1 MERAPRHR
9 SQILHTVIVAAAWVL
24 FVAFWIEV
32 VGRTSAETMALSV
45 AVVGVSLMVTV
56 GLTTL
61 WIYHNLRIFR
71 KKGPRRSVPRVV
83 VELRSDFLGR
93 RLAADWDELKHA
105 TLIGITS
112 EPGTKR
118 YEARG
123 GRVGA
128 TRP

>member
-9 SQILHTVIVAAAWVL
+9 SQPLHTVILAAAWVL
-24 FVAFWIEV
+24 FVGFWIEV
-32 VGRTSAETMALSV
+32 VGRTSAETMTVSV
-45 AVVGVSLMVTV
+45 VVVGVTLMITV

-71 KKGPRRSVPRVV
+71 KKGPRRSVPPVA

-93 RLAADWDELKHA
+93 RLAADWEELKHA
-105 TLIGITS
+105 TVIGITS
-112 EPGTKR
+112 EPHAKR
-118 YEARG
+118 YEARRG
-123 GRVGA
+123 GVGA